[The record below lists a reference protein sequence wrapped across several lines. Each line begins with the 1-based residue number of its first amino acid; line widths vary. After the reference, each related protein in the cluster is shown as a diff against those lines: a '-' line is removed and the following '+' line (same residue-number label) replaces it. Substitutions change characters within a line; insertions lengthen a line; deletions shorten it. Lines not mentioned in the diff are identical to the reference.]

1 MPGRFAIALIA
12 ISLLVL
18 ATACVPGI
26 TSGSAEPPPVTGDTT
41 DPNSVI
47 ETGDGDQAAAPS
59 DPQSDAPTLPGI
71 FPKSTPGHIWAETMI
86 VGNLVTISLPVA
98 AMEDH
103 VHFEVPANG
112 AHIGFLGYFVNGR
125 FYAQATLC
133 PNCGAESVDWGASVL
148 TCGECDAA
156 FELIS
161 GEGRNG
167 AASYPSGRI
176 SHAVSGPTITMP
188 LDDLLT
194 AHSRTASGED
204 TLFEIVN
211 IPGGGARGCCG

>member
-1 MPGRFAIALIA
+1 MSARFAIALIA

-26 TSGSAEPPPVTGDTT
+26 TSRSTEPPPVTEDTT

-47 ETGDGDQAAAPS
+47 QTEDDDRAAAPS
-59 DPQSDAPTLPGI
+59 NPPSDNLTLPSI
-71 FPKSTPGHIWAETMI
+71 SPKSTPGHTWAATMI

-112 AHIGFLGYFVNGR
+112 GYARFLGYFVDGR
-125 FYAQATLC
+125 FYGQATLC
-133 PNCGAESVDWGASVL
+133 PNCGTDSVDWGAGVL
-148 TCGECDAA
+148 KCGECDAT

-161 GEGRNG
+161 GEGRDG
-167 AASYPSGRI
+167 VPSYPSGRI
-176 SHAVSGPTITMP
+176 AHATSGSTITMP
-188 LDDLLT
+188 LDALLV
-194 AHSRTASGED
+194 AHSRTASGEE

-211 IPGGGARGCCG
+211 VPGGGARGCCG